1 MLPDSFVNRHK
12 SYLATYGHP
21 ASTAGVEHYRAHM
34 RGGAGGA
41 YDAAPPR
48 RARLQSFE
56 EVYRVR
62 LGPKGETIALD
73 QHDPQRDGPLL
84 FDRDPPPQRL
94 VETDA
99 EPTDH
104 EGFPANRAPP
114 AGLHD
119 EPRLAQ
125 DPIQSERQRRAMGA
139 AASGHSNLQIPKS
152 VGERF
157 LHGDQVEVELPSERT
172 REPESVRAGQQG
184 GDQEQHLD
192 EPQDEKLIRRV
203 LKKLGFE
210 DDAVEE
216 AIARDRA
223 GRRRMAGDA
232 ALSGRS
238 FCATYPDARSLVDG
252 LPAFTPKVFVHRS
265 RGP

>member
-12 SYLATYGHP
+12 DYLKTYGHP
-21 ASTAGVEHYRAHM
+21 ASPAGVAHYRAHM
-34 RGGAGGA
+34 RGSAGGA
-41 YDAAPPR
+41 YDAAPRR

-62 LGPKGETIALD
+62 LGPRGETIALD
-73 QHDPQRDGPLL
+73 QHDPQRDGPLQL
-84 FDRDPPPQRL
+84 DEDPSPQRL
-94 VETDA
+94 VTTTD

-157 LHGDQVEVELPSERT
+157 LHGDQVEVELPSERM

-184 GDQEQHLD
+184 GDEHED
-192 EPQDEKLIRRV
+192 EPEDEKLIRRV
-203 LKKLGFE
+203 LTKLGFKASDI
-210 DDAVEE
+210 DDA
-216 AIARDRA
+216 IAHDRA
-223 GRRRMAGDA
+223 GRQRIAGDA
-232 ALSGRS
+232 ALSKRS
-238 FCATYPDARSLVDG
+238 FYATYPEARSLSAG
-252 LPAFTPKVFVHRS
+252 LPAFTPRVLW
-265 RGP
+265 